1 VLNPTV
7 KSFLEPLGSLEEH
20 IILLLVLRKI
30 IPLVTFGICSSKK
43 IERAVS
49 LRVVMMK
56 TH

>member
-7 KSFLEPLGSLEEH
+7 EALLEPLGSLEEH

-30 IPLVTFGICSSKK
+30 IPLVTFGIGSSQK

-49 LRVVMMK
+49 L
-56 TH
+56 